1 VMHKRRESLSEV
13 KVTHLVGDIRG
24 RQPIII
30 DDIMA
35 GGSVIKELDTLYEN
49 GAEGKAF
56 FAITHPVLLPKAL
69 KLIEQDDRIEKVV
82 VTNSL
87 PVPAEKKGSKIEVMS
102 IAPLLA
108 GIIQDIH
115 EERSIS
121 PKMVFM

>member
-1 VMHKRRESLSEV
+1 VS
-13 KVTHLVGDIRG
+13 HLVGDVRG

-35 GGSVIKELDTLYEN
+35 GGSVIRELDTLYDN
-49 GAEGKAF
+49 GAEGQAY

-69 KLIEQDDRIEKVV
+69 KMIEEDDRISKVV

-87 PVPAEKKGSKIEVMS
+87 PVPLEKKGSKIVVTS

-121 PKMVFM
+121 SKMVFM